1 MNKKGEQESWQN
13 TRGIGLFL
21 AHDAQFNWR
30 LKQRQES
37 EEFDRRITTSTFPGQ
52 KEKRKTSCA
61 LQEPAVD
68 QQYQEVFR
76 NLDLPKQEDE
86 QEFRESYVVEF
97 DKLWIYRENYKKQLL
112 KEGISHP
119 Q

>member
-1 MNKKGEQESWQN
+1 
-13 TRGIGLFL
+13 
-21 AHDAQFNWR
+21 
-30 LKQRQES
+30 
-37 EEFDRRITTSTFPGQ
+37 
-52 KEKRKTSCA
+52 
-61 LQEPAVD
+61 VD
-68 QQYQEVFR
+68 QNYQEVFR

-86 QEFRESYVVEF
+86 SIPTQQEFRESYVVEF